1 MEEGEYCEGM
11 STGRSWINIEKNWHI
26 NALELKSI
34 LLSLMSTIKDHEIHV
49 KVFPDSSTAIACIKK
64 LGISHSELCHRITK
78 QIWEWSEKRHILQ
91 LPIHQVIRTLMQI
104 GNPRELSYDLEW
116 MLCPKSL
123 HKALNILKF
132 NPEEDM
138 QAI

>member
-1 MEEGEYCEGM
+1 MHQKIGHIPLRIVPSYYKANLGM
-11 STGRSWINIEKNWHI
+11 VR
-26 NALELKSI
+26 
-34 LLSLMSTIKDHEIHV
+34 
-49 KVFPDSSTAIACIKK
+49 
-64 LGISHSELCHRITK
+64 
-78 QIWEWSEKRHILQ
+78 EKRHILQ

-132 NPEEDM
+132 NPEADM